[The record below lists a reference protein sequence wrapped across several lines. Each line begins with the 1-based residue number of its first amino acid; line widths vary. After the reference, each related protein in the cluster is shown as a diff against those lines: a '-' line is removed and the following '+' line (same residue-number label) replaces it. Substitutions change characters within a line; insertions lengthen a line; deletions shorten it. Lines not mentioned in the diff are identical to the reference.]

1 MSTLCAQNP
10 YAETL
15 RSIAA
20 SNRSLQALDLA
31 TEATKTENMS
41 GLNLSN
47 PQVDFAYQWGIEN
60 ADKVILDV
68 SQEFDF
74 ATLSGAKKEAARSD
88 NRVADATL
96 LGERM
101 RVLAEAD
108 LLMTEVVYLNKL
120 DNLYSRMV
128 ENARKQVEV
137 LQKGLAEGSVTVVGL
152 NAAKMELASL
162 KGERQVNAV
171 DLANARMRLGAMA
184 GGSISWNGDAYMPY
198 EMPADLSAYTGEA
211 TSRDP
216 EVMKARE
223 EIAAAASQE
232 KLRRREGLPGFS
244 LGYTSEMVKDDN
256 HYGVSV
262 GVSLPLWGNHGRV
275 KAAKA
280 ARAAAEAA
288 AEDARFQSEM
298 RLRGSWQKAMALRDV
313 ADECRVLVVD
323 DNLVNRKVAR
333 GFLRPYG
340 FIIDEADSGPK
351 SIECVKQTKYD
362 IIFMDH
368 MMPEMDGIEAVQ
380 LIRSECGEN
389 GTQPVIIA
397 LTANAMEGVREMFL
411 ENGFQDFIT
420 KPLDKKALNEALL
433 KWIPEQRRRKPDTWE
448 ESVEKMRKTKPAGQ

>member
-1 MSTLCAQNP
+1 MSFNRNYSIRDFALSSCIALAAGGAVSTLCAQNP

-88 NRVADATL
+88 NRVADAAL

-137 LQKGLAEGSVTVVGL
+137 LQKGLAEGSVTAVDL
-152 NAAKMELASL
+152 NSAKMELASL

-184 GGSISWNGDAYMPY
+184 GGTISWHGDAYMPY

-244 LGYTSEMVKDDN
+244 LGYTSEMMRDDN

-280 ARAAAEAA
+280 ARVAAEAA

-298 RLRGSWQKAMALRDV
+298 RLRGCWQKAMALRDV
-313 ADECRVLVVD
+313 ADECRVLSREC
-323 DNLVNRKVAR
+323 DNTADIEKLYKLGQLSAQDYLAQLGSLMSLERRV
-333 GFLRPYG
+333 
-340 FIIDEADSGPK
+340 IDADYAW
-351 SIECVKQTKYD
+351 Q
-362 IIFMDH
+362 
-368 MMPEMDGIEAVQ
+368 Q
-380 LIRSECGEN
+380 
-389 GTQPVIIA
+389 A
-397 LTANAMEGVREMFL
+397 LAEFRA
-411 ENGFQDFIT
+411 
-420 KPLDKKALNEALL
+420 
-433 KWIPEQRRRKPDTWE
+433 
-448 ESVEKMRKTKPAGQ
+448 AGAAY

>member
-1 MSTLCAQNP
+1 MSFNRNYSIRASALFSCIALAAGGAVSTLCAQNP

-74 ATLSGAKKEAARSD
+74 ATLSGAKKGAARSD

-184 GGSISWNGDAYMPY
+184 GGSISWNGDAYMP
-198 EMPADLSAYTGEA
+198 
-211 TSRDP
+211 
-216 EVMKARE
+216 
-223 EIAAAASQE
+223 
-232 KLRRREGLPGFS
+232 
-244 LGYTSEMVKDDN
+244 
-256 HYGVSV
+256 
-262 GVSLPLWGNHGRV
+262 
-275 KAAKA
+275 
-280 ARAAAEAA
+280 
-288 AEDARFQSEM
+288 
-298 RLRGSWQKAMALRDV
+298 
-313 ADECRVLVVD
+313 
-323 DNLVNRKVAR
+323 
-333 GFLRPYG
+333 
-340 FIIDEADSGPK
+340 
-351 SIECVKQTKYD
+351 
-362 IIFMDH
+362 
-368 MMPEMDGIEAVQ
+368 
-380 LIRSECGEN
+380 
-389 GTQPVIIA
+389 
-397 LTANAMEGVREMFL
+397 
-411 ENGFQDFIT
+411 
-420 KPLDKKALNEALL
+420 
-433 KWIPEQRRRKPDTWE
+433 
-448 ESVEKMRKTKPAGQ
+448 